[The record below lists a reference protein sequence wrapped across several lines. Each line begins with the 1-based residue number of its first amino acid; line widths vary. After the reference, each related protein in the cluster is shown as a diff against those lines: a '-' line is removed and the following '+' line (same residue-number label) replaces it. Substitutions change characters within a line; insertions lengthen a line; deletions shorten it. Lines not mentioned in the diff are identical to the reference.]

1 MKRKIDM
8 SSQPQPA
15 KGGPPIT
22 SSPLIEVR
30 NSPVHGRGVFAVQ
43 PIKKGTRVLEYLGD
57 RVSHE
62 AADKRYEDHDE
73 SDNHTFLFIVDKKT
87 VIDAGVGG
95 NDARFINHQCAGN
108 CESVIENRRVF
119 IDAVRDIEPGQELGY
134 DYEIG
139 REKDDPPNVD
149 EIYACRCG
157 SPQCRGTMLW
167 PAKKPAPKRRK
178 AKRQAKAS
186 RTAKRQPKRP
196 SRRPQSKRRGDR
208 PRRRAR

>member
-1 MKRKIDM
+1 M
-8 SSQPQPA
+8 SSQPQPT
-15 KGGPPIT
+15 KGGPPIAT
-22 SSPLIEVR
+22 STLIEVR

-43 PIKKGTRVLEYLGD
+43 PIKKGTRILEYLGD

-108 CESVIENRRVF
+108 CESIIENRRVF
-119 IDAVRDIEPGQELGY
+119 IDAARDIEPGQELGY

-167 PAKKPAPKRRK
+167 PAKKPAPKRRQ

-186 RTAKRQPKRP
+186 RAAKRQPKRP
-196 SRRPQSKRRGDR
+196 SRRPQAKRRGDR